1 MAFLFSISVAVMLS
15 AGFWPKR
22 SGNLSIWWSGCCGR
36 KGLLTQCVPELP
48 QLPQQPHIA
57 PGSFSQVSGTA
68 TASAFCFPKELG
80 LTHSTSLLPWL
91 LLFGTSSLRFFFF
104 FPLKIPW
111 VNILCRTCWHFFWS
125 KFPWCFVEES
135 GIFLYSDSFKIK
147 DGLSGLAGLQTQ
159 FDPNPLFF
167 PNFSSLFYCLC
178 IFYCSSTSEL
188 EDFWECFMQSL
199 VAPAVTGPKRKSWR
213 PKISFCDILWGYFAN
228 YIKNSWARSGF
239 GNFILT
245 VLSYFFQN
253 F

>member
-1 MAFLFSISVAVMLS
+1 MKWLLWKEGIADSVCARAPTAPSAASHCSWELFSSV
-15 AGFWPKR
+15 R
-22 SGNLSIWWSGCCGR
+22 HC
-36 KGLLTQCVPELP
+36 
-48 QLPQQPHIA
+48 
-57 PGSFSQVSGTA
+57 
-68 TASAFCFPKELG
+68 
-80 LTHSTSLLPWL
+80 HSLCILLPKGAWPHAQHL
-91 LLFGTSSLRFFFF
+91 PSSLASSLWYFKFEIFFF